1 MHQSNPLTDLYLST
15 RMFKTIIS
23 ESVYQQIIN
32 SQEEQANNASLC
44 KILHLYGKELLSS
57 EATQELKNN
66 PAKCLDNPSALYIL
80 DITPTEALGI
90 QHSYGVMCLSG
101 EHPDVSPLIDINDYF
116 SPVAKEKKINGW
128 DKILNNVKTLPSNAL
143 LIKDRYLFS
152 NKNTDYG
159 DGLINIRKILRE
171 LLPVRFKGKEYHIT
185 IVFDVAE
192 MHEKFHFAKIAADLN
207 DMAHQIRKGYE
218 FMVEIFGINY
228 SCPLYHETHDRQ
240 IISNYYFVEA
250 SRQLAAFTPNDLGV
264 MHQSITPWALF
275 TESSLNG
282 DSTAP
287 IDSIEETFKIFR
299 TFYRSLS
306 RESTHDTYFYA
317 LNGERKKHCTAIRN
331 RLLK

>member
-1 MHQSNPLTDLYLST
+1 
-15 RMFKTIIS
+15 MFKTIIS

-44 KILHLYGKELLSS
+44 KILHLYEKELLSS

-80 DITPTEALGI
+80 DITPTEALRI

-128 DKILNNVKTLPSNAL
+128 DKILDNVETLPSNAL

-185 IVFDVAE
+185 IVFDVILIKQLAAVGRASIFVQPYFILSVNRVI
-192 MHEKFHFAKIAADLN
+192 HCSKRILGKNTVFARQDIA
-207 DMAHQIRKGYE
+207 
-218 FMVEIFGINY
+218 V
-228 SCPLYHETHDRQ
+228 P
-240 IISNYYFVEA
+240 IISNI
-250 SRQLAAFTPNDLGV
+250 S
-264 MHQSITPWALF
+264 SI
-275 TESSLNG
+275 
-282 DSTAP
+282 
-287 IDSIEETFKIFR
+287 
-299 TFYRSLS
+299 
-306 RESTHDTYFYA
+306 
-317 LNGERKKHCTAIRN
+317 
-331 RLLK
+331 